1 MARKVYKFFAADIP
15 PLEATNNDRDLDA
28 SMKAAIHDLA
38 GTMVAHKY
46 AIKPVLRRMFLSE
59 HFYDPRLMNQQIKSP
74 VQPVVGAV
82 RSLNTPVR
90 DLNILADAMDL
101 MGQNVFLPPSVKGW
115 DGGRSWV
122 NTSTLY
128 VRQNILAFL
137 LTGKKP
143 QGYDAMADSEKFD
156 ASALLS
162 ELAKADPGA
171 DKDLAR
177 VTEYLLRFTL
187 GSAPEEAKSMLRQ
200 FATDLKTGVTRD
212 AVTGML
218 LLITAMPEYQLC

>member
-1 MARKVYKFFAADIP
+1 
-15 PLEATNNDRDLDA
+15 
-28 SMKAAIHDLA
+28 
-38 GTMVAHKY
+38 
-46 AIKPVLRRMFLSE
+46 MFLSE
-59 HFYDPRLMNQQIKSP
+59 HFYDPRIMNQQIKGP
-74 VQPVVGAV
+74 VQLAVGAV

-90 DLNILADAMDL
+90 DLSILADALDL
-101 MGQNVFLPPSVKGW
+101 MGQNLFFPPSVKGW
-115 DGGRSWV
+115 DGGRAWI

-156 ASALLS
+156 PTPLLT

-171 DKDLAR
+171 EKDINR
-177 VTEYLLRFTL
+177 VCDYLLRFTL
-187 GSAPEEAKSMLRQ
+187 GSAPDEAKATLRE
-200 FATDLKTGVTRD
+200 FASSLNAGVTRD
-212 AVTGML
+212 VVTGML